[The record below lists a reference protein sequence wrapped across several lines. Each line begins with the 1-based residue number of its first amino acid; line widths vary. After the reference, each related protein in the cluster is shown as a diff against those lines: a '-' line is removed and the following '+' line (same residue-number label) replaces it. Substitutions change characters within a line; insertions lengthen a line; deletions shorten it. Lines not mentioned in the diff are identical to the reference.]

1 MPHDAINRVY
11 DAAGKVIETHEQAG
25 SSKRRDVSPQG
36 NKRNHELVNVCRGVS
51 AQ

>member
-1 MPHDAINRVY
+1 MMLRFAFTMKLAN
-11 DAAGKVIETHEQAG
+11 VIETDEHAG
-25 SSKRRDVSPQG
+25 SSKKRDVSPQG